1 MLHVRETGSLRLVL
15 APALETPERD
25 AKRQQLLE
33 ILLAWQG
40 TVTFLAC
47 DAAGTSARS

>member
-1 MLHVRETGSLRLVL
+1 LVL

-40 TVTFLAC
+40 RVTFLAC
-47 DAAGTSARS
+47 GEAVNLRQVLADEEPV